1 MTETNT
7 YTAINGISAV
17 GVKQIIRATAL
28 RTDDHLMVNTFD
40 MKVNNN
46 QFVYQHP
53 NYNYDN
59 CDALIVEYTK
69 TND

>member
-1 MTETNT
+1 MTVTKT

-28 RTDDHLMVNTFD
+28 RTSDYLMVNTFD
-40 MKVNNN
+40 MKVINN

-53 NYNYDN
+53 NYTYDN
-59 CDALIVEYTK
+59 CDTLIVEYTK
-69 TND
+69 TTD